1 MFNRPTLKITNK
13 MAICKFANDS
23 NREIEVEMKVPPAS
37 TIERFNLLIYN
48 NAYKTQLIGNWRV
61 EVHSLSG

>member
-1 MFNRPTLKITNK
+1 

-23 NREIEVEMKVPPAS
+23 NREIEVEMKVPPSS
-37 TIERFNLLIYN
+37 TIEKFNLLIYN
-48 NAYKTQLIGNWRV
+48 NAYKTQLIGNWRI